1 MDYEDEETIEE
12 KYWEVIT
19 TDDVEEDLDRFVE
32 YLLYQKKNEQAATA
46 VLDDFE
52 ETVDKLEGLAGALGP
67 VNNPRLAAL
76 GYRKNLFQRHS
87 YYLIYHIEGEKAIVD
102 HMYHGLQD
110 KDGVFE

>member
-1 MDYEDEETIEE
+1 MGYEDENLDEG
-12 KYWEVIT
+12 KKWEVIT
-19 TDDVEEDLDRFVE
+19 TDDAEEDLDRFVGC
-32 YLLYQKKNEQAATA
+32 LLQEKKNEQAATA
-46 VLDDFE
+46 VLDDYE

-76 GYRKNLFQRHS
+76 GYRKILFQRHN
-87 YYLIYHIEGEKAIVD
+87 YYLIYHIEDKKAIVD